1 MKIAVISDTH
11 GNYPRAVQALS
22 QHSDLSA
29 LIHLGDNHDDAFCI
43 GVALGLPVIGVSGNC
58 DPRGAA
64 PRELT
69 QTIGGVRFFI
79 THGDLFQV
87 KSGLERL
94 IRRAEHT
101 DAQAVLFGHTHVASI
116 TKSNGIILVNPGCM
130 KTGEGPGTHAILS
143 VTNGTVA
150 AEIFE

>member
-1 MKIAVISDTH
+1 MKIAVVSDTH

-22 QHSDLSA
+22 RYSGLSA
-29 LIHLGDNHDDAFCI
+29 LIHLGDNHDDGFCI

-58 DPRGAA
+58 DPRGIA

-69 QTIGGVRFFI
+69 PTIGNVRFFI
-79 THGDLFQV
+79 THGDLFLV

-94 IRRAEHT
+94 IRRAEHAA
-101 DAQAVLFGHTHVASI
+101 AQVVLFGHTHSALI
-116 TKSNGIILVNPGCM
+116 TRLNGIILINPGCM

-143 VTNGTVA
+143 VADGTVA
-150 AEIFE
+150 AEIIE

>member
-11 GNYPRAVQALS
+11 GNYPGAVQALS
-22 QHSDLSA
+22 RYSDLSA

-43 GVALGLPVIGVSGNC
+43 GIALGLPVIGVSGNC

-69 QTIGGVRFFI
+69 RTIGDVRFLM

-87 KSGLERL
+87 KSGLDRL
-94 IRRAEHT
+94 IRRAEHA
-101 DAQAVLFGHTHVASI
+101 DVHAVLFGHTHVPSI
-116 TKSNGIILVNPGCM
+116 TKLNGIILINPGCM

-150 AEIFE
+150 AEIIE